1 MDQPKKPTPKAS
13 RPAAKPAA
21 SKPLPKQPAKPG
33 SGLMG
38 WLGRQV
44 GHVKK
49 AVKTDVTK
57 RAAGKPASEG
67 QAGPAGNPSS
77 ASRPAGANP
86 AAAAAAR
93 RPSPA
98 SKYAAPSE
106 AAQTT
111 TAMEKVIYRE
121 DKVEE
126 AEMPDRPGVILRRTI
141 IDEVVVE
148 TETKQTESNRQQ
160 D

>member
-1 MDQPKKPTPKAS
+1 MDQPKKPSSGAS
-13 RPAAKPAA
+13 RPAAKPAG
-21 SKPLPKQPAKPG
+21 SKPQPKQPAKPG

-57 RAAGKPASEG
+57 GAAAKLASGG
-67 QAGPAGNPSS
+67 QARPAGNPSS
-77 ASRPAGANP
+77 ASRAAGAKP
-86 AAAAAAR
+86 AAAP

-98 SKYAAPSE
+98 SKPAGPAE
-106 AAQTT
+106 TAQTT

-126 AEMPDRPGVILRRTI
+126 AELPDRPGVILRRTI

-148 TETKQTESNRQQ
+148 TETKTSETNQ
-160 D
+160 

>member
-1 MDQPKKPTPKAS
+1 MDQPKKPTPGAS
-13 RPAAKPAA
+13 RSATKPAA
-21 SKPLPKQPAKPG
+21 SKPQPKQPAKPG

-57 RAAGKPASEG
+57 GAAAKPASGG
-67 QAGPAGNPSS
+67 QTRPAANPSHG
-77 ASRPAGANP
+77 SRPAGANF
-86 AAAAAAR
+86 AAAS

-98 SKYAAPSE
+98 SKPAATAETSH
-106 AAQTT
+106 TT

-126 AEMPDRPGVILRRTI
+126 AELPDRPGVILRRTI

-148 TETKQTESNRQQ
+148 TETKQADPNQG
-160 D
+160 